1 MLPAEINSDGNY
13 ILHLLS
19 DEKFTDHVIQIF
31 EEIYPSRNIYYIE
44 LNSGFKEFKYVKSSN
59 SGIIIAGF
67 GAPAI
72 ESQLPDL
79 SVFSAVIFHNII
91 NQYKIEFLANR
102 KEKLKYHWMI
112 WGADLYSFPGLSR
125 NILPISMEYLKRNS
139 TFIKNWARFIYD
151 NYPYVYNILYIIT
164 HFKKSPIHR
173 TLSYC
178 KKFASISTIISPEID
193 LVKKWINPNVVDVP
207 FIYSTIEKLVA
218 GDLNSLCNG
227 DNFLL
232 GNSATIENN
241 HLDAFSIISKSDI
254 NKELLFCPLSYG
266 GPGFKNYARDITLA
280 GKNIFGDRFIP
291 LTEFLSNDE
300 YVEIIEKCGNVI
312 MNHLRQQALGNIITS
327 MWKGARVYF
336 NELSPVYSYYKSLG
350 LTVYTLSDI
359 HNFRNLPD
367 YESLAKAN
375 RSILYDMYSE
385 QIVKKEAIE
394 LVDFLLK

>member
-44 LNSGFKEFKYVKSSN
+44 LNSGFREFKYVKSCN
-59 SGIIIAGF
+59 SGIIIAEF

-79 SVFSAVIFHNII
+79 SGFSAVIFHNII
-91 NQYKIEFLANR
+91 NQYKIDFLANR

-139 TFIKNWARFIYD
+139 TFIKNFTRFIYD
-151 NYPYVYNILYIIT
+151 NYPNTYNIVYIIT
-164 HFKKSPIHR
+164 HFKKSPIYR

-178 KKFASISTIISPEID
+178 KKFASVSTIISPEID

-207 FIYSTIEKLVA
+207 FRYSTIEKLVA

-241 HLDAFSIISKSDI
+241 HLDTFSIISKSDI

-312 MNHLRQQALGNIITS
+312 MNHLRQQALGNIIAS

-336 NELSPVYSYYKSLG
+336 NELSPVYAYYKSLG

-359 HNFRNLPD
+359 PNLRNLPD

-375 RSILYDMYSE
+375 RGILYAMYSE
-385 QIVKKEAIE
+385 QIVKKEAVE
-394 LVDFLLK
+394 LVDYLLK